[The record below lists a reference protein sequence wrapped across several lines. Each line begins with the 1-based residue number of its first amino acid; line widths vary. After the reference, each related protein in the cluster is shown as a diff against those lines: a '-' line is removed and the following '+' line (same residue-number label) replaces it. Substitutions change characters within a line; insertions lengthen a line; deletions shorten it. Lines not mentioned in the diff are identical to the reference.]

1 MVQFASMS
9 TDGMDLFDLAERRL
23 GWIDRRQGLLAQ
35 NIANANTP
43 GYVAKDLQ
51 PFAETL
57 AKALPDLAVTSPM
70 HLTGAGSAGHTDP
83 RIRPAERAPDG
94 NAVSVDE
101 QLTKVAD
108 TDGAHALVINLFHSY
123 LGLFR
128 TAIDK

>member
-1 MVQFASMS
+1 MS
-9 TDGMDLFDLAERRL
+9 IFGLAERRL
-23 GWIDRRQGLLAQ
+23 GWIDQRQALLAQ

-51 PFAETL
+51 PFAQTL
-57 AKALPDLAVTSPM
+57 ASALPQLAVSNPA
-70 HLTGAGSAGHTDP
+70 HLSTTAVTGRMDP

-94 NAVSVDE
+94 NAVSLDE

-108 TDGAHALVINLFHSY
+108 TEGAQTLVTNLYHTY

-128 TAIDK
+128 TVIGK